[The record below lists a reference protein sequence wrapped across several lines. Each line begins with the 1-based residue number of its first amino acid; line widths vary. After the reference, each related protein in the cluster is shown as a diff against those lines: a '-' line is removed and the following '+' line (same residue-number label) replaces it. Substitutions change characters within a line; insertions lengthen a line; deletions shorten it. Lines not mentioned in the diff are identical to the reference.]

1 MNRFLVVSFLAIA
14 CAKAKQSIRTERNA
28 LPQEIYREN
37 VEPAKGGK
45 VPESAHLRAELNM
58 IDTAGLRDPE
68 GIEME
73 RMMAAMSPEL
83 PEQML
88 QDTMSQYHPGKT
100 PTLRLK
106 PGYGP
111 AGHVAA
117 IHAPSPLSYSPVPA
131 PAPYSPTPYTPA
143 GPVLLKEKPYE
154 VKTVQALP
162 ITVAETYTTFD
173 CRGKYANRHY
183 ADTEAGCEIYHF
195 CHEDGKQDTFHCS
208 YGTAFNEYLG
218 TCDHEAAVH
227 CVSAEGYAGPAP
239 YHAPAPTPYAPAP
252 APYHAPAPAPYHPPA
267 PAPTSYAPT
276 PAPYHSITPFVAHA
290 PAPTPYAPAPSPAP
304 SPFVAHAPAPYHP
317 APAPYS
323 PAPTP
328 YHPAPP
334 APAPYHEPLAYE
346 QSAPPIS
353 GLVPF
358 TQF

>member
-1 MNRFLVVSFLAIA
+1 MNRFLVVSFLALA
-14 CAKAKQSIRTERNA
+14 CAEAKQSIRKERNA

-58 IDTAGLRDPE
+58 IDTAGLRVPE

-100 PTLRLK
+100 PALRLK
-106 PGYGP
+106 PGYAP
-111 AGHVAA
+111 AGHVSA
-117 IHAPSPLSYSPVPA
+117 IHSPAPLSYSPL
-131 PAPYSPTPYTPA
+131 PAPYIPV
-143 GPVLLKEKPYE
+143 GPVLLKERPYE

-162 ITVAETYTTFD
+162 VTIAETYTTFD
-173 CRGKYANRHY
+173 CRGKYANTHY

-195 CHEDGKQDTFHCS
+195 CHEDGKQDTFNCP
-208 YGTAFNEYLG
+208 YGTAFNEHLG

-227 CVSAEGYAGPAP
+227 CVSAEGYGGPPAAP
-239 YHAPAPTPYAPAP
+239 VTYHAPAPSPAPYAPSP
-252 APYHAPAPAPYHPPA
+252 APYSPPVPTSHAPKQ
-267 PAPTSYAPT
+267 TSY
-276 PAPYHSITPFVAHA
+276 HSLTPFVAHA
-290 PAPTPYAPAPSPAP
+290 PSPAPYAPAPYNAP
-304 SPFVAHAPAPYHP
+304 TPFVAHAPAPYHP
-317 APAPYS
+317 TPAPYS
-323 PAPTP
+323 APTPFVAQAPAP

-334 APAPYHEPLAYE
+334 AQAAYHGPLTYE
-346 QSAPPIS
+346 QSAPAPVS
-353 GLVPF
+353 GLLPF

>member
-14 CAKAKQSIRTERNA
+14 CAEAKQSIRTERNA

-100 PTLRLK
+100 PT
-106 PGYGP
+106 
-111 AGHVAA
+111 
-117 IHAPSPLSYSPVPA
+117 
-131 PAPYSPTPYTPA
+131 PYTPA

-154 VKTVQALP
+154 VKTVQELP

-252 APYHAPAPAPYHPPA
+252 APYHAPAPAPAPYHAPAPAPYHPPA

-276 PAPYHSITPFVAHA
+276 PAPYNSITPFVAHA
-290 PAPTPYAPAPSPAP
+290 PAPTPYAPAHSPAP

-323 PAPTP
+323 PAPAP

-346 QSAPPIS
+346 QSAPPVS